1 MLALFPLILFM
12 LALFSLFA
20 THRSQLQHS
29 LLSYFRDLLPP
40 AAFQLLNRITNQ
52 MAANSSSRKFTFGIV
67 VALWFASGGISSMI
81 STLNAV
87 YHVRETR
94 SWWRVRAVALV
105 STLAVSVLVLSALF
119 LVMVSGDLVDWIGQ
133 DAAPAVDRRAG
144 LEGCAMA
151 GCLGFRH
158 AVVFSDL
165 LLRPR
170 SRKPSLVLD
179 HARFGIRGS
188 LWLLASVGFRAYLH
202 FFNSYSTAYGP
213 LGAMMMLLIWLYAT
227 GLAFLIGGEI
237 NAQIERASR
246 PAEAGRA
253 ESDGKFPP
261 AESQGCFP
269 GGELSRMARPALRI
283 RSTPRPRRSASHA
296 RPRRLAESP
305 PRRAATPRRPRSAPG
320 PS

>member
-1 MLALFPLILFM
+1 MGGLTLWRLTQNVVRETAETDLLGAASELAFNFLLALFPLILFM

-20 THRSQLQHS
+20 AHRSQLQHS

-40 AAFQLLNRITNQ
+40 AAFQMLNRITNQ

-119 LVMVSGDLVDWIGQ
+119 LVMVSGDLVDWIGRTLHLQ
-133 DAAPAVDRRAG
+133 AMVVLCWKVVQWPAALVFVMLSCSLIYYYAPDLESPRWYWITPGSAFGAV
-144 LEGCAMA
+144 
-151 GCLGFRH
+151 
-158 AVVFSDL
+158 
-165 LLRPR
+165 
-170 SRKPSLVLD
+170 
-179 HARFGIRGS
+179 
-188 LWLLASVGFRAYLH
+188 LWLLASVGFRGYLH
-202 FFNSYSTAYGP
+202 FFNGYSAAYGP

-246 PAEAGRA
+246 PSAAGRA
-253 ESDGKFPP
+253 ES
-261 AESQGCFP
+261 ARQVSP
-269 GGELSRMARPALRI
+269 G
-283 RSTPRPRRSASHA
+283 
-296 RPRRLAESP
+296 
-305 PRRAATPRRPRSAPG
+305 
-320 PS
+320 